1 MHHLKFLSVNKAKD
15 LSALQG
21 SGIIGLSPRPA
32 RSEELIDS
40 MKNGVPGFIA

>member
-1 MHHLKFLSVNKAKD
+1 LKFLSVNKAKD
-15 LSALQG
+15 LSALKG

-32 RSEELIDS
+32 KWEELKDS